1 MKLTSITFLVP
12 LTLSGCFADSASTTT
27 STDQALTSANG
38 TSLNGVSLNGT
49 SLNGTSLNGLSLNG
63 TSLNGT
69 SLNGTSL
76 NGTSLNG
83 TSLNGT
89 SLNGTSLNGTSLN
102 GTSLNGTSLN
112 GTSLNGTSLNGAL
125 LAGSLS
131 NGELLPL
138 RIDSYEQGT
147 GANSDISFY
156 GVSYWMEGQWLPIC
170 GVDANGNEIEAIAV
184 PGVWNTDADVPGGG
198 AYTADP
204 NQFTWSC
211 RGKTI
216 GKCVEMGYKN
226 WLGYGE
232 ELNSC
237 VRMLRGDYCGNG
249 HAYTANGQLVNLY
262 DDAGIQTDTESWGVE
277 AEWTSAGARCIL
289 DTAHTRYA
297 HVGNPT
303 PTCVTD
309 GTLPT
314 GGSCGASFASGA
326 TLIDELP
333 AF

>member
-1 MKLTSITFLVP
+1 MRKLTSITFLVP
-12 LTLSGCFADSASTTT
+12 LTLSGCVAETTSTS
-27 STDQALTSANG
+27 STDQAITSANG
-38 TSLNGVSLNGT
+38 TSLNGV
-49 SLNGTSLNGLSLNG
+49 
-63 TSLNGT
+63 
-69 SLNGTSL
+69 
-76 NGTSLNG
+76 
-83 TSLNGT
+83 
-89 SLNGTSLNGTSLN
+89 SLN

-131 NGELLPL
+131 DGTLLPL

-170 GVDANGNEIEAIAV
+170 GLDANGNEIEAIAV
-184 PGVWNTDADVPGGG
+184 PGVWNTEADVPGGG

-232 ELNSC
+232 QLNSC

-262 DDAGIQTDTESWGVE
+262 DDAGIQLDTESWGV
-277 AEWTSAGARCIL
+277 
-289 DTAHTRYA
+289 
-297 HVGNPT
+297 
-303 PTCVTD
+303 
-309 GTLPT
+309 
-314 GGSCGASFASGA
+314 
-326 TLIDELP
+326 
-333 AF
+333 

>member
-1 MKLTSITFLVP
+1 MSLYCSSLFCT
-12 LTLSGCFADSASTTT
+12 
-27 STDQALTSANG
+27 ALIC
-38 TSLNGVSLNGT
+38 T
-49 SLNGTSLNGLSLNG
+49 SLNGTSLNGM
-63 TSLNGT
+63 
-69 SLNGTSL
+69 
-76 NGTSLNG
+76 
-83 TSLNGT
+83 
-89 SLNGTSLNGTSLN
+89 SLN

-131 NGELLPL
+131 DGTLLPL
-138 RIDSYEQGT
+138 RIDSYSQGT

-156 GVSYWMEGQWLPIC
+156 GVSYWMQGQWLPIC
-170 GVDANGNEIEAIAV
+170 GVDANGNEIEAIPV
-184 PGVWNTDADVPGGG
+184 PGVWNTEADVPGGG

-232 ELNSC
+232 QLNSC

-262 DDAGIQTDTESWGVE
+262 DDAGIQLDTESWGVE

-289 DTAHTRYA
+289 DAAHTRYA

-303 PTCVTD
+303 PTCVTA
-309 GTLPT
+309 GTLPV
-314 GGSCGASFASGA
+314 GGTCGASFDAGA

>member
-1 MKLTSITFLVP
+1 MKLTLIQLLVP
-12 LTLSGCFADSASTTT
+12 TVALAGCADTVTTGQVGQ
-27 STDQALTSANG
+27 DLVAANG

-49 SLNGTSLNGLSLNG
+49 SLNGTSLNGVSLNGVSLNG

-83 TSLNGT
+83 TSLNGV

-112 GTSLNGTSLNGAL
+112 GTTW
-125 LAGSLS
+125 AGNLS
-131 NGELLPL
+131 DGSMLVT
-138 RIDSYEQGT
+138 RIDSFEQGT
-147 GANSDISFY
+147 GANNDLSFY
-156 GVSYWMEGQWLPIC
+156 GVSYWASDTWNPLC
-170 GVDANGNEIEAIAV
+170 GVDANGVAIKAIAV
-184 PGVWNTDADVPGGG
+184 PGVWNTESGVDGGG
-198 AYTADP
+198 AYSNDGS
-204 NQFTWSC
+204 QFTWSC
-211 RGKTI
+211 RKKTI
-216 GKCVEMGYKN
+216 AKCVELGYKG
-226 WLGYGE
+226 WLGYDE
-232 ELNSC
+232 QLQSC

-249 HAYTANGQLVNLY
+249 HAYTADGQTVNLY
-262 DDAGIQTDTESWGVE
+262 DNAGVQTDTESWGAE
-277 AEWTSAGARCIL
+277 AEWTSRGAGCIL
-289 DTAHTRYA
+289 DLAHTRYT

-309 GTLPT
+309 GTLAV

-326 TLIDELP
+326 TMIDELP